1 MYPASFKQLQ
11 ALVQVARHQSVSRAA
26 EAMHVTQPAVSMHLR
41 MLEESAGLPL
51 TRKQGRN
58 IQMTAAGELLVGYAQ
73 KILAVWE
80 EAGNE
85 IAALKGVTSGTLRI
99 GAVMTAEHLLPAML
113 VRFTGGHPGVHIKL
127 RVGSRPE
134 VIGMLSRDEID
145 LAIMGT
151 PPREF
156 PTSASRFARHP
167 MAFFVAPTHALAGKA
182 VAPADLIGH
191 NLLVREPGSG
201 TRSAIE
207 HLYREANAPL
217 SIGSELSSNEAIKR
231 MTAAGLGVA
240 FLSVHACTLEVRNRL
255 LEVLPVPGTPVL
267 ADWHVMHKADHPI
280 PTVAA
285 SFQEFMVEH
294 GQQVITGELEGGP
307 APRDHGDGEAGE
319 GEPAPGRAP
328 SRRGGRP

>member
-26 EAMHVTQPAVSMHLR
+26 EAMHVTQPAVSLHLKL
-41 MLEESAGLPL
+41 LEEAAGLPL

-58 IQMTAAGELLVGYAQ
+58 IQMTAAGELLVGYAERL
-73 KILAVWE
+73 LALWE
-80 EAGNE
+80 EAGDE

-99 GAVMTAEHLLPAML
+99 GAVMTAEHLLPPML
-113 VRFTGGHPGVHIKL
+113 VRFTTGRPHVRIKL
-127 RVGSRPE
+127 QVGSRPE

-167 MAFFVAPTHALAGKA
+167 MAFFAAPGHPLTQGP
-182 VAPADLIGH
+182 VTQAPASQGTVSLSDVVGH

-201 TRSAIE
+201 TRAAVE
-207 HLYREANAPL
+207 RLYEEAGVPL
-217 SIGSELSSNEAIKR
+217 SIGSELSSNEAIKS

-240 FLSVHACTLEVRNRL
+240 FLSVHACTLEVENRL
-255 LEVLPVPGTPVL
+255 LVALPVAGTPVRG
-267 ADWHVMHKADHPI
+267 DWHVMHKTDRTI

-285 SFQEFMVEH
+285 SFHEFMVEH
-294 GQQVITGELEGGP
+294 GQQVIYDELENP
-307 APRDHGDGEAGE
+307 AW
-319 GEPAPGRAP
+319 RA
-328 SRRGGRP
+328 

>member
-41 MLEESAGLPL
+41 MLEEAAGLPL

-73 KILAVWE
+73 RLLAVWE
-80 EAGNE
+80 EAGDE

-99 GAVMTAEHLLPAML
+99 GAVMTAEHLLPPML
-113 VRFTGGHPGVHIKL
+113 VRFTSGHPGVRIKL
-127 RVGSRPE
+127 QVGSRPE
-134 VIGMLSRDEID
+134 VIGMLSRDDID

-167 MAFFVAPTHALAGKA
+167 MAFFVAPSHPLAKRGATLAG
-182 VAPADLIGH
+182 LENH

-207 HLYREANAPL
+207 RLYREANLPL

-240 FLSVHACTLEVRNRL
+240 FLSVHACTLEVETKRL
-255 LEVLPVPGTPVL
+255 QVLPVEGTPVL
-267 ADWHVMHKADHPI
+267 GDWHVMHKADRPI

-285 SFQEFMVEH
+285 SFHAFMVEH
-294 GQQVITGELEGGP
+294 GQAVITGELEGG
-307 APRDHGDGEAGE
+307 AGPRPKQAESTESAE
-319 GEPAPGRAP
+319 PGRA
-328 SRRGGRP
+328 RPK

>member
-41 MLEESAGLPL
+41 MLEAAAGLPL

-73 KILAVWE
+73 RILAVWE
-80 EAGNE
+80 EAGDE

-113 VRFTGGHPGVHIKL
+113 VRFTSEHAGVRIKL
-127 RVGSRPE
+127 QVGSRSE

-167 MAFFVAPTHALAGKA
+167 MAFFVAPSHALAGHA
-182 VAPADLIGH
+182 VPLAELVEH

-207 HLYREANAPL
+207 RLYREANAPF

-231 MTAAGLGVA
+231 MTTAGLGVA
-240 FLSVHACTLEVRNRL
+240 FLSVHACTLEVDSGL
-255 LEVLPVPGTPVL
+255 LDILPVRGTPVVG
-267 ADWHVMHKADHPI
+267 DWHVMHKAEHAI

-285 SFQEFMVEH
+285 SFHAFVVEH
-294 GQQVITGELEGGP
+294 GQQVITEELEGGS
-307 APRDHGDGEAGE
+307 RLGRTEAG
-319 GEPAPGRAP
+319 AAP
-328 SRRGGRP
+328 SPRAGRS

>member
-26 EAMHVTQPAVSMHLR
+26 EAMHVTQPAVSLHLKL
-41 MLEESAGLPL
+41 LEEAAGIPL

-58 IQMTAAGELLVGYAQ
+58 IQMTSAGELLVGYAER
-73 KILAVWE
+73 ILKLWE
-80 EAGNE
+80 EAGDE
-85 IAALKGVTSGTLRI
+85 VAAFKGVTSGTLRI

-113 VRFTGGHPGVHIKL
+113 VRFTTGRPHVRIRL
-127 RVGSRPE
+127 QVGSRPE

-167 MAFFVAPTHALAGKA
+167 MAFYVAPGHPLASARPVALTEL
-182 VAPADLIGH
+182 ADH
-191 NLLVREPGSG
+191 NLLVRERGSG
-201 TRSAIE
+201 TRAAVE
-207 HLYREANAPL
+207 KLYRDAGAPL
-217 SIGSELSSNEAIKR
+217 SIGSELSSNEAIKQ
-231 MTAAGLGVA
+231 MTAAGLGVG

-255 LEVLPVPGTPVL
+255 LTALPVTGTPVS
-267 ADWHVMHKADHPI
+267 ADWHVMHKADHAI

-285 SFQEFMVEH
+285 AFHEFIVEH
-294 GQQVITGELEGGP
+294 GQQVIHDELERQRRP
-307 APRDHGDGEAGE
+307 ARRAGAK
-319 GEPAPGRAP
+319 GARSVA
-328 SRRGGRP
+328 